1 MEQRQELLARI
12 NQTGRKLSKGQKRI
26 AEFIV
31 NHYDKAAFMT
41 ASRLGEKVQVSESTV
56 VRFAIRISIG
66 YPALQKALQEM
77 IRNRLTAVQRVEMTG
92 DMSESAVLGMVFKAD
107 HAEHP
112 PDHRGHRRNRLHPRD
127 RRAGRGPARLRRG
140 RALLGAA
147 GGVFGAITWAL
158 SGTTSASS
166 PPASAT
172 CSSRSPAWGSRTR
185 CWAFR
190 SRAIRAGR
198 SRPWRFAKDRGARV
212 LSITDTPLSPLG
224 EVSDLCL
231 TARSDMASF
240 VDSLVAPLSLI
251 NALIVALSLR
261 KRDSVSKHFAQLESL
276 WEKNRVYVGK
286 EKHEARG
293 HRRRRPGGHD
303 GGHRRRG
310 GPGPRSCSWRGTR
323 SSAKSSTSR
332 ARAAAT

>member
-56 VRFAIRISIG
+56 VRFAIALGYDG

-107 HAEHP
+107 MQNIRQTIEDIDETVFTRVIDALDAARRVYVVGVRSSAPLAEFLGYYMGFIRDDVRVITSGISDVLEQVSRVGEQDAVLGISFP
-112 PDHRGHRRNRLHPRD
+112 RCSRRTIE
-127 RRAGRGPARLRRG
+127 AM
-140 RALLGAA
+140 
-147 GGVFGAITWAL
+147 
-158 SGTTSASS
+158 
-166 PPASAT
+166 
-172 CSSRSPAWGSRTR
+172 
-185 CWAFR
+185 
-190 SRAIRAGR
+190 
-198 SRPWRFAKDRGARV
+198 RFAKDRGARV

-286 EKHEARG
+286 ENA
-293 HRRRRPGGHD
+293 
-303 GGHRRRG
+303 
-310 GPGPRSCSWRGTR
+310 
-323 SSAKSSTSR
+323 
-332 ARAAAT
+332 

>member
-56 VRFAIRISIG
+56 VRFAIALGYDG

-107 HAEHP
+107 MQNIRQTIEDIDETVFTHVIDALDAARRVYVVGVRSSAPLAEFLGYYMGFIR
-112 PDHRGHRRNRLHPRD
+112 DDVRVITSGISDVLEQVSRVGEQDAVLGISFSRYSRRTIE
-127 RRAGRGPARLRRG
+127 AM
-140 RALLGAA
+140 
-147 GGVFGAITWAL
+147 
-158 SGTTSASS
+158 
-166 PPASAT
+166 
-172 CSSRSPAWGSRTR
+172 
-185 CWAFR
+185 
-190 SRAIRAGR
+190 
-198 SRPWRFAKDRGARV
+198 RFAKDRGARV

-286 EKHEARG
+286 ENA
-293 HRRRRPGGHD
+293 
-303 GGHRRRG
+303 
-310 GPGPRSCSWRGTR
+310 
-323 SSAKSSTSR
+323 
-332 ARAAAT
+332 